1 MATVTVASKLPFNL
15 RAVLGDKALE
25 LNGFNSDFTIA
36 GFGITENVDEEFFNA
51 WAKANASLAF
61 LKKGLV
67 FSQNKKVNAE
77 AEAKEKTQVKS
88 GFEGINPLHPVDGLI
103 LDDDAKK
110 QINEQLSR
118 AESFRMAGA

>member
-51 WAKANASLAF
+51 HWHFQRSDSITNC
-61 LKKGLV
+61 
-67 FSQNKKVNAE
+67 
-77 AEAKEKTQVKS
+77 
-88 GFEGINPLHPVDGLI
+88 
-103 LDDDAKK
+103 
-110 QINEQLSR
+110 
-118 AESFRMAGA
+118 